1 MDQGYKGTKGQSVE
15 RAENKETEEKNRE
28 EGIKLTQK
36 KINSQQLQTV
46 ADTQKKLVILSEK

>member
-1 MDQGYKGTKGQSVE
+1 ME
-15 RAENKETEEKNRE
+15 RGENKETEKKNRE

-46 ADTQKKLVILSEK
+46 ANTQKTSHFIREVILSCKQ

>member
-1 MDQGYKGTKGQSVE
+1 ME
-15 RAENKETEEKNRE
+15 RAENKETEKKNRE

-46 ADTQKKLVILSEK
+46 ANTQKTSHFIREVILSCKQ

>member
-1 MDQGYKGTKGQSVE
+1 ME

-46 ADTQKKLVILSEK
+46 ANTQKTNHFIREVILSCKQ

>member
-1 MDQGYKGTKGQSVE
+1 ME

-46 ADTQKKLVILSEK
+46 ANTQKTNHFIREVILSWKQ

>member
-1 MDQGYKGTKGQSVE
+1 ME
-15 RAENKETEEKNRE
+15 RAENKETEEKTRE

>member
-1 MDQGYKGTKGQSVE
+1 ME
-15 RAENKETEEKNRE
+15 RAENKETEEKNWE